1 MQQMQLSFFI
11 LGYFFPFYPP
21 NSLKNQNLKTMKK
34 PGVTMILHKCTKNH
48 DHMLYCSRDMA
59 CDRCNYFSFRDI
71 FYPFA
76 PLTAQKSKKK
86 KIKTPGYIIILHMCT
101 KNYDQ
106 ITCGSW
112 DIVHSRQTD
121 GGTDEQK
128 KRLKEMGAPPKK

>member
-1 MQQMQLSFFI
+1 MIICYTVREIWRVTDVTIFHLGIFFTLLPPQQ
-11 LGYFFPFYPP
+11 P
-21 NSLKNQNLKTMKK
+21 KNQ
-34 PGVTMILHKCTKNH
+34 
-48 DHMLYCSRDMA
+48 
-59 CDRCNYFSFRDI
+59 
-71 FYPFA
+71 
-76 PLTAQKSKKK
+76 KKK

-128 KRLKEMGAPPKK
+128 KRLKEMGAPPKKQ